1 MHRPDA
7 LRLGLD
13 VAASGAVRSRNGAIS
28 PHLFAVGPLTRG
40 AFWEISAVP
49 DIRKQCAALASHVA
63 GLLRVRGAASW
74 DSLLYA

>member
-28 PHLFAVGPLTRG
+28 PHLFAVGPLTR
-40 AFWEISAVP
+40 
-49 DIRKQCAALASHVA
+49 
-63 GLLRVRGAASW
+63 
-74 DSLLYA
+74 